1 MTARTRIKVCGMTD
15 MAEASGVVAAGVD
28 ALGFIFVEASPRNI
42 VPEKA
47 REIVASLPPFVDAVG
62 VFVDQ
67 ELDVVNDIAKYCG
80 LTMVQLHG
88 SESPQYCEAVNTR
101 VVKTFSIRPDGK
113 VSETDP
119 FYDPYLES
127 VSGVLLDTFHEKVAG
142 GTGQTF
148 DWELIQKCRPAVPL
162 ILAGGLTP
170 DNVADAI
177 RQVSPFA
184 VDVNSGVEISPGVKD
199 IDAVE
204 RLVASVRA
212 TDREMYNCHRG

>member
-15 MAEASGVVAAGVD
+15 MAEANGVVAAGID

-47 REIVASLPPFVDAVG
+47 REIIASLPPFVDAVG

-67 ELDVVNDIAKYCG
+67 ELDEVNDIAKYCG

-88 SESPQYCEAVNTR
+88 SESPQYCEGVHAR
-101 VVKTFSIRPDGK
+101 VVKTFSIRPDTE
-113 VSETDP
+113 VSETNP
-119 FYDPYLES
+119 FYDPYLKP
-127 VSGVLLDTFHEKVAG
+127 VSAVLLDTFHEKVAG

-148 DWELIQKCRPAVPL
+148 DWDLIHKCRPAAPL
-162 ILAGGLTP
+162 ILAGGLGP
-170 DNVADAI
+170 ENIDAAI
-177 RQVSPFA
+177 RQVRPFA

-199 IDAVE
+199 IGAVE
-204 RLVASVRA
+204 RLVEAVRI
-212 TDREMYNCHRG
+212 TDREMYG

>member
-1 MTARTRIKVCGMTD
+1 MIARTRIKVCGMTD
-15 MAEASGVVAAGVD
+15 MAEASGVVATGVD

-67 ELDVVNDIAKYCG
+67 ELDVVNDIVKYCG

-88 SESPQYCEAVNTR
+88 SESPQYCEDVNAR
-101 VVKTFSIRPDGK
+101 VVKTFSIRPDAE
-113 VSETDP
+113 VSETNP

-127 VSGVLLDTFHEKVAG
+127 VSGILLDTYHEKVAG

-148 DWELIQKCRPAVPL
+148 DWDLIQKCRPGAPL
-162 ILAGGLTP
+162 ILAGGLNP
-170 DNVADAI
+170 DNIDEAI
-177 RQVSPFA
+177 RQVRPFS

-199 IDAVE
+199 IGAVE
-204 RLVASVRA
+204 RLVESVRA
-212 TDREMYNCHRG
+212 TDRAING